1 MLQTLLGQKKYE
13 EEMSEKQSLSK
24 RGLAKESH
32 LKKGGVVMITIS
44 SHKKMAIIYCTRHV
58 KLQQDI

>member
-1 MLQTLLGQKKYE
+1 
-13 EEMSEKQSLSK
+13 MSEKQSLSK